1 MQHPCCHTCTM
12 SRPTLRLLLS
22 HPAHFMSLGL
32 GSGLSPVAPGTV
44 GTLLAWALY
53 VLIRPAFSETGFG
66 LFVLFAFCGGCMFVP
81 RTGRALGVV
90 DHGGIVWDEFVAI
103 WLVLWL
109 APTGVWWQVAS
120 VVLFRFFDILKPWPI
135 RVADARFK
143 NGFGVMFDDLLAAA
157 YALLCLAV
165 GVLLMHRL

>member
-1 MQHPCCHTCTM
+1 M

-22 HPAHFMSLGL
+22 HPAHFLSLGL

-53 VLIRPAFSETGFG
+53 ALVRPPFSDAGFG
-66 LFVLFAFCGGCMFVP
+66 VFLLLGFVAGCFFVP
-81 RTGRALGVV
+81 LTGKALGVV
-90 DHGGIVWDEFVAI
+90 DHGGIVWDEFVAM

-109 APTGVWWQVAS
+109 TPHGLWWQLAS
-120 VVLFRFFDILKPWPI
+120 FILFRFFDIVKPWPI
-135 RVADARFK
+135 RIADARFK
-143 NGFGVMFDDLLAAA
+143 NGFGVMFDDLLAAG

-165 GVLLMHRL
+165 AFKILRFA